1 MSYQY
6 QVVVIVSGSA
16 GKEACL
22 TAAKAGLR
30 TLLVE
35 ERDLGGT
42 SFHRGSYAVRALRA
56 CASYFKRTEK
66 AAKVGTS
73 LDLIETSWTD
83 WMTAQRR
90 SSSRLS
96 VEFSQAIDCEKVHL
110 KFGHAPLNG
119 PTEITITDLPTGLS
133 LRGAS
138 SHIILATASRP
149 NRP

>member
-6 QVVVIVSGSA
+6 QVVVIGSGSA
-16 GKEACL
+16 GREASL

-30 TLLVE
+30 TLLIE
-35 ERDLGGT
+35 ERSLGGS
-42 SFHRGSYAVRALRA
+42 SFHGGSYAVRALRA

-66 AAKVGTS
+66 ASKVGTS

-96 VEFSQAIDCEKVHL
+96 IEFSQAIDHDKVHL
-110 KFGHAPLNG
+110 KFGHAQLLG
-119 PTEITITDLPTGLS
+119 PNELVIIDAPRGLHLRITSD
-133 LRGAS
+133 
-138 SHIILATASRP
+138 HIILATGSRP
-149 NRP
+149 NF